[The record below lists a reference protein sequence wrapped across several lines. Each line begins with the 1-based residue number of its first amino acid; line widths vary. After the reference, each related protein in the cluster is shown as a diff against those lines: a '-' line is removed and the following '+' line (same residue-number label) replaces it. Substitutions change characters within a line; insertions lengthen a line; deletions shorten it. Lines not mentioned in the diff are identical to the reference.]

1 MKNHGSLKDPD
12 QIVLKVSDTAGHK
25 KKSQFSPSKNKLC
38 IEPKHHIKSLPMKI
52 ITPPYQICLK
62 REKNKS

>member
-25 KKSQFSPSKNKLC
+25 KKKSQFSPSKNKLC
-38 IEPKHHIKSLPMKI
+38 IEQ
-52 ITPPYQICLK
+52 ITCSGQ
-62 REKNKS
+62 

>member
-1 MKNHGSLKDPD
+1 MKNYGSLKDPD

-38 IEPKHHIKSLPMKI
+38 IEQ
-52 ITPPYQICLK
+52 ITRSGQ
-62 REKNKS
+62 

>member
-25 KKSQFSPSKNKLC
+25 KKIPVQS
-38 IEPKHHIKSLPMKI
+38 I
-52 ITPPYQICLK
+52 
-62 REKNKS
+62 